1 MEVLKEFL
9 ETSNIDGLFY
19 VATAKVSR
27 MKTLGHYYVVSEQV
41 GKGNVADSCIVELL
55 GSWLSDREVLLQLA
69 VVPRLHLHQ
78 HSPLGRP

>member
-27 MKTLGHYYVVSEQV
+27 MKTLGHYYVVTLFQNKLAKV
-41 GKGNVADSCIVELL
+41 TWLIV
-55 GSWLSDREVLLQLA
+55 VLLSFLA
-69 VVPRLHLHQ
+69 AGYLIEK
-78 HSPLGRP
+78 SYSN

>member
-41 GKGNVADSCIVELL
+41 GKGNVADSSITELL
-55 GSWLSDREVLLQLA
+55 GSWLPDREVLLQLA
-69 VVPRLHLHQ
+69 DVPCLHLHQ
-78 HSPLGRP
+78 HSPPGRA